1 MPARIRKRFGL
12 KPGQKLE
19 WVEDGKVIIVLPVPP
34 DPIRA
39 FRGSSRGTGLGASLL
54 DSRREDDRRS

>member
-19 WVEDGKVIIVLPVPP
+19 WVEDGKVIYVLPVPR
-34 DPIRA
+34 DPIGA
-39 FRGSSRGTGLGASLL
+39 FRGSAKGKGLTRALLEGRAEDASRP
-54 DSRREDDRRS
+54 